1 MLAWLGDVLRS
12 FAKAENKTG
21 WIRRKIGDRLDGI
34 RGLGRIVNTRKAVA
48 FANAAA
54 ARRRQAG
61 RQWINQPSANTTKA
75 MTPAMSQRTKA
86 RIPPDGDSVASAGS
100 SGL

>member
-1 MLAWLGDVLRS
+1 MLAWRACSNRTNNQRGVLHHV
-12 FAKAENKTG
+12 AE
-21 WIRRKIGDRLDGI
+21 IGDRLDGI